1 MRRFTDSY
9 GRIWEVVAGRES
21 WGGFVALFIPV
32 QGDVTLRQAPLLSS
46 GHEQANA
53 ELDSMDDQGIGE
65 LLERSIPNP
74 LGE

>member
-1 MRRFTDSY
+1 MRRFTDSH

-32 QGDVTLRQAPLLSS
+32 QADETLRQASLLAS

-53 ELDSMDDQGIGE
+53 ELEAMDDQGIGE
-65 LLERSIPNP
+65 LLERSVPNP